1 MSLFTTAQIPILHD
15 SPGPWI
21 MHVPVV
27 STRHMPPS
35 EAEALLRLRPLECRS
50 PDDPPLLAHL
60 LDGVGHLFLIEDLD
74 ADEMTTFPYLRG
86 VLLAIKARGYAYA
99 RLDADG
105 ETFSD
110 LPLFEW

>member
-15 SPGPWI
+15 NAGPWI

-27 STRHMPPS
+27 STRHIPPS
-35 EAEALLRLRPLECRS
+35 EAEALLRLQPLECRS

-60 LDGVGHLFLIEDLD
+60 L
-74 ADEMTTFPYLRG
+74 G

>member
-1 MSLFTTAQIPILHD
+1 
-15 SPGPWI
+15 

-27 STRHMPPS
+27 SKRHIPPS
-35 EAEALLRLRPLECRS
+35 EAKALLRLRPLECRA

-74 ADEMTTFPYLRG
+74 ADEMTTFPHLRA

>member
-1 MSLFTTAQIPILHD
+1 
-15 SPGPWI
+15 
-21 MHVPVV
+21 
-27 STRHMPPS
+27 
-35 EAEALLRLRPLECRS
+35 
-50 PDDPPLLAHL
+50 LAHL

-74 ADEMTTFPYLRG
+74 ADEMTPFPHLRG

>member
-1 MSLFTTAQIPILHD
+1 MSLFTTSQIPILHD

-27 STRHMPPS
+27 STRHIPPS

-74 ADEMTTFPYLRG
+74 ADRE
-86 VLLAIKARGYAYA
+86 
-99 RLDADG
+99 
-105 ETFSD
+105 
-110 LPLFEW
+110 

>member
-1 MSLFTTAQIPILHD
+1 MSLFTTTQIPILHD

-27 STRHMPPS
+27 STRHIPPG
-35 EAEALLRLRPLECRS
+35 EAE
-50 PDDPPLLAHL
+50 
-60 LDGVGHLFLIEDLD
+60 
-74 ADEMTTFPYLRG
+74 
-86 VLLAIKARGYAYA
+86 A